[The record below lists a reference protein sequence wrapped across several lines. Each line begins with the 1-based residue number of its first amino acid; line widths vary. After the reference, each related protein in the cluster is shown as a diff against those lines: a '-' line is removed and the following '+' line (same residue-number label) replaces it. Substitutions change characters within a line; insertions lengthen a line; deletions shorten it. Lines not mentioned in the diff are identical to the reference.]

1 MIALLTILLFYQVTG
16 YECTYVQFNNDAT
29 PWGTGPCNS
38 SSECNSGVCIWNEC
52 LCPPERAK
60 PDCSYVRYKKSVP
73 SGLSMG
79 LAVIG
84 LGCIGNFMVN
94 LIGYGIGQLL
104 FFLVG
109 IGSLF
114 LAYYGFKDQGK
125 LSGTFFTVLFVIIGV
140 VLLFGSIVWSVLTGA
155 LMLTCLMNDG
165 NGYAF
170 YS

>member
-1 MIALLTILLFYQVTG
+1 
-16 YECTYVQFNNDAT
+16 
-29 PWGTGPCNS
+29 
-38 SSECNSGVCIWNEC
+38 
-52 LCPPERAK
+52 
-60 PDCSYVRYKKSVP
+60 
-73 SGLSMG
+73 
-79 LAVIG
+79 
-84 LGCIGNFMVN
+84 MVN
-94 LIGYGIGQLL
+94 LIVYCIGQLL